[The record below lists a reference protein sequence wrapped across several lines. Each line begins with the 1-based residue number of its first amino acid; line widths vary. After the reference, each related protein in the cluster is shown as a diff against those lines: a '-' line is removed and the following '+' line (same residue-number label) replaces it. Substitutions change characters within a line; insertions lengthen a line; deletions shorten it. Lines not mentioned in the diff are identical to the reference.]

1 MILIN
6 YIETMIFAYLVLT
19 NQKKNQH
26 SKLERITYAYR
37 VTFEGS

>member
-6 YIETMIFAYLVLT
+6 YIETMIFAYYLVLT
-19 NQKKNQH
+19 NKNPH

-37 VTFEGS
+37 VTLEDS